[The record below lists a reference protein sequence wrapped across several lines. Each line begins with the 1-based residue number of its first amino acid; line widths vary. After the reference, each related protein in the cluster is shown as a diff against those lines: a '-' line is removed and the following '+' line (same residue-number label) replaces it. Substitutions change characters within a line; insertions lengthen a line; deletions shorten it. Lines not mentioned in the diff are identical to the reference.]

1 MEKPTGKKNKTR
13 TPEAQVHVQKD
24 TAKEE
29 KASGKEQPNQ
39 SPTLAQK
46 HRKEAHLSP
55 ENEEHMC
62 EAFDA
67 SFKDD
72 FEGVPCSLASRG
84 RSPMNAANMGTSLST
99 RRITFVTRVHT
110 GEKPFQCAQCRKTFR
125 HSSDVTKHRRSHT
138 GEKPCK
144 CSECGKAFNCSSN
157 LLKHQKTH
165 TREKPHGCKE
175 CGKTF
180 AYSLCLIRHR
190 KHHPRKK
197 H

>member
-1 MEKPTGKKNKTR
+1 MEKPTGKKNKTQ
-13 TPEAQVHVQKD
+13 TPEAEVHVQKD

-39 SPTLAQK
+39 SPALAQK

-84 RSPMNAANMGTSLST
+84 RSPMNAANVGASLST

-125 HSSDVTKHRRSHT
+125 HSSDMTKPRRSHT

-157 LLKHQKTH
+157 LLKAENPHW
-165 TREKPHGCKE
+165 REA
-175 CGKTF
+175 TWM
-180 AYSLCLIRHR
+180 
-190 KHHPRKK
+190 
-197 H
+197 

>member
-1 MEKPTGKKNKTR
+1 MEKPTGKKNKSR
-13 TPEAQVHVQKD
+13 TPEAEVHVQKD

-67 SFKDD
+67 SFKGD
-72 FEGVPCSLASRG
+72 FEGVLFTRFQRKKPYERSECG
-84 RSPMNAANMGTSLST
+84 RIFKHKTDHV
-99 RRITFVTRVHT
+99 RHRVHT

-125 HSSDVTKHRRSHT
+125 HSSDVTKPRRSHT
-138 GEKPCK
+138 REKPCK

-157 LLKHQKTH
+157 LLNQKTH
-165 TREKPHGCKE
+165 TGEKPHGCKE

-180 AYSLCLIRHR
+180 TYSPCLIRHQ

-197 H
+197 R